1 MELKFKLPT
10 VGQLKMI
17 PSVLSKK
24 EKFAIVFLVLALL
37 GFFVWKSVKSYLE
50 ATKIVP
56 ITGGAYI
63 EGMIGMPQFINPAL
77 LVQGNST
84 DDTIAKLIYSSLFRY
99 NAAGNMAN
107 DLVESYKVSDDGKTY
122 EIGLKKNAMWHDGTP
137 LTADDVVYTA
147 SLIKDPNYQSFL
159 RGSLEGMEFEKIDD
173 YNLTVKTKTV
183 FGQALNALTFGIL
196 PKHIWEKVNPEN
208 FSLALYNLKPI
219 GSGFYVFEGFTKD
232 ENGKILDYQLKAN
245 DNYYGQKPFIEN
257 IVFKFYPAMNEAIA
271 AYNKEEITAIGGF
284 SAAEEGAINQSLGNL
299 YEINIPQYFAVFFNQ
314 NKSKPL
320 SDKIVRTALS
330 HAVDKKRLV
339 GEVFKNKA
347 IAVEGPY
354 LPYLSGYNSN
364 TKIYDFAEEHAK
376 NILDAQGWKDS
387 NNDGIREKDGVV
399 LELTLL
405 TGDNPELSL
414 AANLISGMW
423 QKVGVKANVKIVPL
437 KELMNNYIRL
447 RDYDALLFGEIL
459 SLDPNPFVFWHSS
472 QRKDPGLNLAVYSNK
487 DVDKTLEE
495 AELLVDGEARA
506 EKYKQFQVL
515 VMGDATVTG
524 DIPAVFLY
532 SPFYLY
538 AVNKQIKDITIKTL
552 SLPSERLNDS
562 NIWYMKT
569 DRVKK

>member
-1 MELKFKLPT
+1 MESKFKLPT
-10 VGQLKMI
+10 AGQLKLI

-24 EKFAIVFLVLALL
+24 EKIAIVFLILVLS
-37 GFFVWKSVKSYLE
+37 GFFIWKLIASYLE
-50 ATKIVP
+50 ETKIVP

-63 EGMIGMPQFINPAL
+63 EGMVGAPQYINPVL
-77 LVQGNST
+77 SRNNNV
-84 DDTIAKLIYSSLFRY
+84 DDTISKLIYSSLFRY
-99 NAAGNMAN
+99 DTAGNRAN
-107 DLVESYKVSDDGKTY
+107 DLVESYKISDDGKTY
-122 EIGLKKNAMWHDGTP
+122 EINLKKNVTWYEYGKPLTA

-147 SLIKDPNYQSFL
+147 SVIKDPNYQSPL
-159 RGSLEGMEFEKIDD
+159 RGSLEGMDFEKTDD

-183 FGQALNALTFGIL
+183 FGQTLNALTFGIL

-208 FSLALYNLKPI
+208 FTQALFNLKPI
-219 GSGFYVFEGFTKD
+219 GSGFYSFENFAKD
-232 ENGKILDYQLKAN
+232 ESGKILYYQLKTN
-245 DNYYGQKPFIEN
+245 ENYYGQKPFMEN

-284 SAAEEGAINQSLGNL
+284 PAAEEAAIDQGLGKL

-330 HAVDKKRLV
+330 YAVDKKRLT

-347 IAVEGPY
+347 IATEGPY
-354 LPYLSGYNSN
+354 LPYLPGYNPN

-376 NILDAQGWKDS
+376 NILDAQGWKDG

-414 AANLISGMW
+414 AAKMIGEMW
-423 QKVGVKANVKIVPL
+423 LAIGAKANIKVVPL
-437 KELMNNYIRL
+437 NELTNNYIRL
-447 RDYDALLFGEIL
+447 RDYDALLFGEVL
-459 SLDPNPFVFWHSS
+459 SLDPNPFAFWHSS

-487 DVDKTLEE
+487 DADKILEE
-495 AELLVDGEARA
+495 AQTLIDPAPRA
-506 EKYKQFQVL
+506 EKYKQFQEL
-515 VMGDATVTG
+515 VIEDV
-524 DIPAVFLY
+524 PAVFLY

-538 AVNKQIKDITIKTL
+538 AINNKIKDITIKTL

-562 NIWYMKT
+562 NIWFMKT